1 MLIWWSNALQ
11 QIHNFHSFD
20 FLFYYWILFVPNSL
34 AEFEKHTFDIT
45 ALEYGAEAKKAA
57 EG

>member
-1 MLIWWSNALQ
+1 MHYNKSTIS
-11 QIHNFHSFD
+11 IPFD
-20 FLFYYWILFVPNSL
+20 FLLYFWILFVPNSL

-57 EG
+57 EE